1 MLIPKWKNP
10 NRKRKVDISYDDKD
24 YTKYY
29 DIDIN
34 DFQSLLIKLKN
45 NIRLSTQE
53 NDRYGTY
60 ILTIALIVQ
69 EGKKFKMKPS
79 WEREQILE
87 QQYYELL
94 YGLPTFNPDKG
105 RLYSYAYR
113 IGYTSACHW
122 YTNQIEFKKEQ
133 DAIIAHCKQELEEY
147 YDEYSD
153 HKTRT
158 TEYDR

>member
-1 MLIPKWKNP
+1 MIIPHWRNP
-10 NRKRKVDISYDDKD
+10 GRKRKVDISYDDKD

-29 DIDIN
+29 DIDLN

-113 IGYTSACHW
+113 IGYTSACHY
-122 YTNQIEFKKEQ
+122 YTFKNKEKEEQEKIVAHVKEEIDDYYYEF
-133 DAIIAHCKQELEEY
+133 
-147 YDEYSD
+147 ST
-153 HKTRT
+153 HKVNTQN
-158 TEYDR
+158 YGD